1 MGQFGIGQAVRRF
14 EDVRLLRGEGRFH
27 DDVNLPGQ
35 THAVLVR
42 STHAHARI
50 LGIDAA
56 AARRAPG
63 VLAIVTGRDL
73 AREGLGTMRMTLKRT
88 RPDGSPMWAPPHH
101 GLVRDRARYVGDPV
115 ALVVAATRAQAEDAA
130 ERVRIDYEPLAS
142 VTSAAA
148 AVLPGSPPVWDECPD
163 NVSNVFA
170 AGDKAAT
177 DAAFDRAARVVR
189 RRYVI
194 TRVHAQYIEPRG
206 ALGVYDPGEDRYTL
220 YADVQYP
227 HRVRS
232 ALATNIFKIPEH
244 RIRVVAGDIGG
255 AFGTKGW
262 QYPEHRL
269 VLWAAR
275 KLRRPVKWVC
285 ERREAVP
292 ADEHA
297 RDNVSEAELALDGE
311 GRFLALRVRT
321 LANVGA
327 YVSSDR
333 NLLATFGNVVTLVG
347 VYTFPAAHVQ
357 VLSVLTNTNPTAPYR
372 GAGRPEATYVIER
385 LIDDAA
391 RELAVDPVELR
402 RTNLIPASA
411 MPCRTPLGVTY
422 DCGEFEKN
430 MDAALKL
437 ADVPGFAARREA
449 SRRRGLLRGIGVV
462 NAIERAAGPQPE
474 FAEIRFAPSGSAT
487 VFMGTKNQGQGH
499 ETTFKQILHERLGL
513 DPGEVRYIDG
523 DTDRVGF
530 GMGTMGS
537 RSTVIGGTALWL
549 AADKVIA
556 KGKRIAARLLEA
568 APDDITFADGTFAVV
583 GTDRAVALRD
593 VARAA
598 FQPAQLPPGLEPG
611 LYETGTFAPPAD
623 TWPNGCHICEVEVDP
638 DSGAVTL
645 VSYVIVDD
653 VGTVINPLTLKGQ
666 IHGGVA
672 QGAGQALM
680 EQVVYDQDSGQL
692 LTASFMDYAMPRA
705 DTLPDVRIESHPV
718 PTRLNPLGAKGAGEA
733 GTVGALPAVMNA
745 VVDALAPLGVLGLDM
760 PASSARVWEAIRTAR
775 ASEGTRGSRGGP
787 T

>member
-1 MGQFGIGQAVRRF
+1 MGQFGIGQSVTRF
-14 EDVRLLRGEGRFH
+14 EDQRLLCGHGRFN
-27 DDVNLPGQ
+27 DDVSLPGQ
-35 THAVLVR
+35 AHAVIVR
-42 STHAHARI
+42 SIHAHARI
-50 LGIDAA
+50 GRMDTA
-56 AARRAPG
+56 AARAGAG
-63 VLAIVTGRDL
+63 VLAVFTFEDL
-73 AREGLGTMRMTLKRT
+73 ARDRLGTMRMTLKRK
-88 RPDGSPMWAPPHH
+88 RPDGAPMFAPPHR
-101 GLVRDRARYVGDPV
+101 GLAEGRVRYVGDPV
-115 ALVVAATRAQAEDAA
+115 ALVVAETRAQAEDAA
-130 ERVRIDYEPLAS
+130 ELVRVDYEPLPA
-142 VTSAAA
+142 VTATAQ
-148 AVLPGSPPVWDECPD
+148 AVGGPPVWDECPD
-163 NVSNVFA
+163 NISNVFTL
-170 AGDKAAT
+170 GDEAAT
-177 DAAFDRAARVVR
+177 DAAFGRAARVVR

-194 TRVHAQYIEPRG
+194 TRVHAQFMEPRS
-206 ALGVYDPGEDRYTL
+206 ALGAWDRGEGRYTL

-227 HRVRS
+227 HRVRN
-232 ALATNIFKIPEH
+232 ALASNIFQIPEH
-244 RIRVVAGDIGG
+244 QIRVIASDVGG
-255 AFGTKGW
+255 GFGTKGW

-275 KLRRPVKWVC
+275 KLGRPVKWVC
-285 ERREAVP
+285 ERRECIP

-297 RDNVSEAELALDGE
+297 RDNVTEAELALDAD

-333 NLLATFGNVVTLVG
+333 NLLATFSNVPTLVG
-347 VYTFPAAHVQ
+347 VYAFPAAHVQ
-357 VLSVLTNTNPTAPYR
+357 VTSVLTNTNSTAPYR

-391 RELAVDPVELR
+391 RELGVDRVELR
-402 RTNLIPASA
+402 RRNLVPASA
-411 MPCRTPLGVTY
+411 MPYHNALGVTY
-422 DCGEFEKN
+422 DCGDFETI
-430 MDAALKL
+430 MDRAVKL
-437 ADVPGFAARREA
+437 GDVAGFSARRQAARARG
-449 SRRRGLLRGIGVV
+449 RWRGLAVV

-487 VFMGTKNQGQGH
+487 VLMGTKNQGQGH
-499 ETTFKQILHERLGL
+499 ETTFKQIVHERLGL
-513 DPGEVRYIDG
+513 DPAEVRYIDG

-556 KGKRIAARLLEA
+556 KGRKIAARLLEA
-568 APDDITFADGTFAVV
+568 AEQDITFADGRFAVV
-583 GTDRAVALRD
+583 GTDRGVALKE

-611 LYETGTFAPPAD
+611 LYETATFAPTND
-623 TWPNGCHICEVEVDP
+623 TWPNGCHLCEVEVDP
-638 DSGAVTL
+638 ETGDVEL

-672 QGAGQALM
+672 QGVGQALM
-680 EQVVYDQDSGQL
+680 EQVVYDRESGQL

-705 DTLPDVRIESHPV
+705 DTLCDMHIESNPV

-745 VVDALAPLGVLGLDM
+745 VLDAIAPLGVRHLDM
-760 PASSARVWEAIRTAR
+760 PATSEHVWRAIEEVR
-775 ASEGTRGSRGGP
+775 SR
-787 T
+787 